1 MFRTIVWLT
10 LGAFALG
17 TESFMVAGLLPAMA
31 TDLGT
36 TVPMTGHLVTAFS
49 LAYALGSPVIAV
61 ASGGVERKRVLLAAM
76 TAFAIG
82 NLLAAIAPDYKTL
95 MAARVLLGLAAGLF
109 MPTAGAYAAAIGGPE
124 RRGRA
129 ISYVYVGL
137 TGAILIGVPLGAV
150 VGGQFGWRA
159 TFYGVAGLASL
170 AALGIA
176 IFLKPMAGMKAIG
189 FGERLAVMRRPEIL
203 SVLLVTVIG
212 LAGAFCVYT
221 YLAPYL
227 GAVVGVHGAWVAPFL
242 FLFGLGGTLGN
253 LGGGWAADRFHPKRL
268 TTIVLSVLMA
278 TFIALALAEDLARPF
293 GAIVAVVAIA
303 VWGIDGWAFPSIQQA
318 RLVWLD
324 PKLAPISLSLNA
336 SATYLG
342 VSIGASL
349 GSLAIAYGSVGTI
362 GWIAAACVAL
372 ALVLVRR
379 PLRTRP
385 RCAAEE
391 AAALAASPSAPN

>member
-1 MFRTIVWLT
+1 
-10 LGAFALG
+10 
-17 TESFMVAGLLPAMA
+17 
-31 TDLGT
+31 
-36 TVPMTGHLVTAFS
+36 
-49 LAYALGSPVIAV
+49 
-61 ASGGVERKRVLLAAM
+61 M

-242 FLFGLGGTLGN
+242 FLFGLGGTIGN

-268 TTIVLSVLMA
+268 MTIVLSVLMA

-318 RLVWLD
+318 RWSGSI
-324 PKLAPISLSLNA
+324 PSSHRFRCRSTPPRPISASRSGRA
-336 SATYLG
+336 SAR
-342 VSIGASL
+342 SPSPMA
-349 GSLAIAYGSVGTI
+349 AVGTI

-379 PLRTRP
+379 PLRTRRRAARRTKRRRSP
-385 RCAAEE
+385 RPRPRRAEGSEPQE
-391 AAALAASPSAPN
+391 AAGRTGLRGRGERLADEQGVGLDHRRHHRRILDPSGVTIAAPSVSRLTRARR